1 MYLDTGVQLLQPRRM
16 RDKYTRFHCLLRV
29 ESHDMQLTFGPAGN
43 CAKNTCST
51 AGYNSIM
58 EEACSVCERVTKY
71 KCIKCKVSVCAL
83 CAPETAQTVN
93 EVDYSPMK
101 LVGVCQTCQRRPEID
116 KEANTTA
123 DTMPPES
130 HSFPARQNPESN
142 EASQTSET
150 SEASQT
156 SSQKTEQDERSKQQ
170 FHRRKQWFREQKLEF
185 INLYKKYKSKAKAVR
200 EFKVRYKVELKS
212 STYNPWIAQELKLRN
227 DPKKSRRPGA
237 GRQASYPE
245 MEKQLHYEFKELR
258 SKGVKVKEWWFRSR
272 CKEIMK
278 EKYPDADFKMSD
290 HWFVRFKARF
300 DLSLRRPTNV
310 AQSHPE
316 TLRVNIQQFHR
327 YIRRMAIKTKQD
339 LAGKQDGAI
348 GPWILSDIANMD
360 QTPLEFCFN
369 TKGATYETKGEKTV
383 WTRTT
388 GSGHEKRQCTVQLT
402 VFADGEPRIKPLLIF
417 KGTGKRIP
425 DKELKP
431 THGVPQGSVLGPLLF
446 LLYINDFNKCSSFFN
461 FHIFADD
468 TNLFCTNRSLSAL
481 ELSVNENL
489 KSVSSWLVANKL
501 SLNIDK
507 TNFII
512 FHPRQKAVNHKVIL
526 HINGQKLEQV
536 KCIRYLGV
544 YIDCNLTWK
553 NHIQYISKKIK
564 RSVGILSKIRH
575 YVPLAILS
583 QLYYTLIFPY
593 LSYAATTWGN
603 TYLTTLKPLTI
614 HQKKAVRLICFA
626 EFNEHSSPLFFK
638 LGILKLSDVIFL
650 QNALFMHDYHTEL
663 CHLFSRGFSSQYT
676 IFIATI
682 LD

>member
-1 MYLDTGVQLLQPRRM
+1 M

-43 CAKNTCST
+43 CAKKTCST

-83 CAPETAQTVN
+83 CAPETSQTVN

-170 FHRRKQWFREQKLEF
+170 FQRRKQWFREQKLEF
-185 INLYKKYKSKAKAVR
+185 IDLYKKYKSKAKAVR

-227 DPKKSRRPGA
+227 DPKKSRGPGA

-300 DLSLRRPTNV
+300 DISLRRPTNV

-348 GPWILSDIANMD
+348 GPSNLSDIANMD

-369 TKGATYETKGEKTV
+369 TNGATYETKGEKTV

-417 KGTGKRIP
+417 KGTGRRIP
-425 DKELKP
+425 DKELKQYDP
-431 THGVPQGSVLGPLLF
+431 RVVVKFQENAWCDENMMIYWVRHLWNSQSTFFSTNGKRSRLLVYDQHRAQTTKKVKDILQNECKTTLVLVPPGATSKVQPL
-446 LLYINDFNKCSSFFN
+446 D
-461 FHIFADD
+461 
-468 TNLFCTNRSLSAL
+468 
-481 ELSVNENL
+481 V
-489 KSVSSWLVANKL
+489 
-501 SLNIDK
+501 
-507 TNFII
+507 
-512 FHPRQKAVNHKVIL
+512 AVNS
-526 HINGQKLEQV
+526 E
-536 KCIRYLGV
+536 
-544 YIDCNLTWK
+544 
-553 NHIQYISKKIK
+553 
-564 RSVGILSKIRH
+564 
-575 YVPLAILS
+575 
-583 QLYYTLIFPY
+583 F
-593 LSYAATTWGN
+593 
-603 TYLTTLKPLTI
+603 
-614 HQKKAVRLICFA
+614 KKAVDRLATEAMTRNPDQFLTGTVTASERRIFFTKWTGQAWQDVSRRLRDTIIRSFVKCGIA
-626 EFNEHSSPLFFK
+626 LPTSGQRDNEINLSGLENYTVGHSS
-638 LGILKLSDVIFL
+638 DVEQIWF
-650 QNALFMHDYHTEL
+650 HDE
-663 CHLFSRGFSSQYT
+663 
-676 IFIATI
+676 
-682 LD
+682 D